1 MASTRDPWLDNAK
14 MLLITAVVVGH
25 VLAILPGDDAF
36 RDHLYDAIY
45 VVHMPAFV
53 LISGYLSQRFSYS
66 RRHLRSLLTTLVVPY
81 VVFTL
86 VLHGLYTAHVGANTD
101 RPMLLDP
108 FWAMWFLAALFLW
121 RLASPVLRLSAA
133 AVPLSILVALVVPMH
148 AQVPELA
155 LNRALQ
161 FLPFFVIGLH
171 LRKELLEQLQRP
183 VARVLGVLVLAAVW
197 VGTTGFSAELG
208 SRWLY
213 HNHSFGAL
221 GVDTAEGITTRGVV
235 LVASLAGAL
244 ALLALTPTRHGWWT
258 AVGTQSM
265 TVYLGHTVVVK
276 ALQYDGFFRGTE
288 PRTALWQGIAIALLI
303 VAVLAS
309 PPVVRSLRWL
319 TDPVGAVTDVR
330 ARRRARADAPSGA
343 EGARVGSPGGRV
355 PTSAR
360 ERSAEAGR
368 AREPQRA

>member
-25 VLAILPGDDAF
+25 VLAVLPGDDVF

-53 LISGYLSQRFSYS
+53 LISGYLSQRFSWT
-66 RRHLRSLLTTLVVPY
+66 RRHLRSLVTTLLVPY
-81 VVFTL
+81 AVFAL
-86 VLHGLYTAHVGANTD
+86 LLHGLYSAHVGEATD

-108 FWAMWFLAALFLW
+108 FWALWFLAALFLW
-121 RLASPVLRLSAA
+121 RLASPVLRLSTA
-133 AVPLSILVALVVPMH
+133 AVPLSILVALVVPMQ

-155 LNRALQ
+155 VNRALQ

-213 HNHSFGAL
+213 HNTSFAAL
-221 GVDTAEGITTRGVV
+221 GVDTAEGVTTRGAV

-244 ALLALTPTRHGWWT
+244 ALLALAPTRSGWWT
-258 AVGTQSM
+258 TIGTQSM
-265 TVYLGHTVVVK
+265 TVYLGHTVAVK
-276 ALQYDGFFRGTE
+276 ALQYDGFFRDTD
-288 PRTALWQGIAIALLI
+288 PRTALWQGVGIALLI

-319 TDPVGAVTDVR
+319 TDPVGAVTDLR
-330 ARRRARADAPSGA
+330 ARRRARADAPDVA
-343 EGARVGSPGGRV
+343 AAAGGRGGPV

-360 ERSAEAGR
+360 EPSEAAGR